1 MTRLSLTLLLL
12 SALALSPC
20 LGQAAPAVASFE
32 DILISLEKARFAAIV
47 DARMDELDKL
57 MDDTLVYV
65 HSNAKVDSKATYLAS
80 LKSGEVDYLSIEPAD
95 MKARVY
101 GDTGILNGTARIK
114 VKSGGQE
121 SNIHLLFT
129 TVWIQRGAD
138 WRMVSWQST
147 RMPE

>member
-1 MTRLSLTLLLL
+1 MTRTLAVILL

-20 LGQAAPAVASFE
+20 LGQAAPAVASLE
-32 DILISLEKARFAAIV
+32 DTLINLEKTRFVAIV
-47 DARMDELDKL
+47 DARVDELDKL

-101 GDTGILNGTARIK
+101 GDTAILNGTARVK
-114 VKSGGQE
+114 VKTGGQE
-121 SNIHLLFT
+121 SNIHLRFT
-129 TVWIQRGAD
+129 TVWIERDGD
-138 WRMVSWQST
+138 WRMVTWQAT